1 MVGWLMPWSL
11 LISLHLCSW
20 QLAGSQV
27 VPKVFSVHPNYGGQN
42 GATRLTIKGQGF
54 SVGHQFDFGAEDE
67 RLGNNVQ
74 LVSDTRSI
82 PCDVERESSH
92 ETQIICYTRPLP
104 NDNYVVVVSV
114 DGIPIVNQWRSFY
127 ARSYRTPT
135 IEEISPMSGFPGQ
148 LITIQGKIF
157 TDVYGS
163 NKPMD
168 SSHSNIKIVRVYAGG
183 KLCDLVH
190 PDSDNLYG
198 LKLNY
203 RDKGTMTCRMTGTYI
218 GHHNMSFILNN
229 GYGRS
234 LPRAEAY
241 FVSSLNKLSM
251 FQTYAEMTGIYPSEG
266 SVEGGTLLTV
276 KGRFFDETDA
286 PAKVTVADQTCE
298 ILRLNASQ
306 IICQVPKESNFSRT
320 VFPGGRGLKVETWK
334 GGTLSDLPNYNE
346 STVGYSAAW
355 VDEAFYKPSTTWS
368 PSVTRLSGF
377 FVAPVTDDY
386 RFYIRG
392 NGVYELYLSL
402 TGHPQDKAKVAYGS
416 RETWSYRSYSS
427 QSSDI
432 LQLEKRKEYYMEVL
446 LQETTS
452 SSFVSVGVYRNST
465 SYTEQQTADSV
476 NEQQYIRSF
485 SQIVYEKQIVT
496 LENWTIGS
504 AVSEVQQVTITSPC
518 WDSDSCSFHWYRLIY
533 NQEHTGLLPA
543 DASGVQIEQ
552 VLNDL
557 WSIKPD
563 TVKVSSTAISQG
575 VAHTVTFIS
584 TRGDFDLLQHEA
596 LGGSNITIEVVE
608 QVKGRPSMDTFS
620 LRLDGINSRPLPSA
634 ATADEVKAVLE
645 ELVGVK
651 CPEHIAGYS
660 SGYAV
665 KYFNDF
671 EDWGY
676 RYYSGQVTV
685 ETDAFCGRHSV
696 KNPVYLYGYAETHRS
711 FLLDTYKQLCFAYKG
726 ILRNSIWLS
735 MSYEE
740 ESKTLT
746 NSFWVSYSF
755 AEGNQWTYTCINL
768 LTSVQAMFPK
778 GSNFLLE
785 KIQVW
790 KKSAHDFFVDTVYIG
805 QHATTSGQEDVPM
818 RALPPLITRGI
829 IIQKFIVTENRN
841 MNDSSSIEYEITMVP
856 FNCSFNFPL
865 LEIGFAQIAFNSSK
879 DMAAYRGSTW
889 PSGSIIRVWRREAA
903 SPPITGTMDIQA
915 YGQLLKGLPVDI
927 STLEM
932 QYSLQSIPEI
942 GTVAVWGT
950 GSCSRYLWRVT
961 WLNKVGNQPMLQVN
975 DSNVHGINAGIS
987 VTENK
992 RGGQFSQRLIGDLF
1006 RTPHILPQVQVFI
1019 NGIPSK
1025 CSGDCGYRWTSAKTP
1040 VITGISPS
1048 RGSSVS
1054 GTVLTISG
1062 FQFANSS
1069 ETDTTQVLVG
1079 GAKCPIT
1086 RLTDTEMTC
1095 LIGQPN
1101 ITVAPVTVYIAALG
1115 LAKHSGNQTFTFTY
1129 ELEVAGIFPSVGS
1142 AEGGTILT
1150 ISGSGF
1156 TPSATILVGEKPCHL
1171 LTLSPSEMTC
1181 STPAAAAGVANIS
1194 VFTDEMHSTLPFN
1207 FTYTEEKMPVILK
1220 ITPTASNVAGGSSLT
1235 IHGSNFGNRSGASC
1249 VFIGNSECPIL
1260 QWWPNNI
1267 TCQLPSLPPGA
1278 YSIQT
1283 RAPNSSTAN
1292 VSIEYI
1298 LRVTGMTPRLGSLY
1312 GGTAITIS
1320 GAGFS
1325 ATPEDNTVQLGSVQ
1339 CPVSFASPNV
1349 IECALGSTGR
1359 SFFITNNG
1367 SHPTLGVGYSW
1378 NPSVLNILVG
1388 DTIHWRWEA
1397 PPLVQGLSYRV
1408 FSVSRS
1414 SDVNYKGRGFIS
1426 GNTGTPAGF
1435 FSHRFTSPGSFFYSS
1450 GYIDQ
1455 NSKIFLQGIVHVRA
1469 AEENSLNLR
1478 VSVAGIEAEYLSG
1491 HLETAQSQQE
1501 HGGNCTAAKPT
1512 CPQISN
1518 STSDSSDFTFLLS
1531 PCYSP
1536 TINSITPSNGT
1547 IYDKLTI
1554 VGTGF
1559 SNVTCANEVRVG
1571 QHPCIIEHST
1581 EWEIV
1586 CHVDVEEEM
1595 EVGVAALVSVNVHNH
1610 GSAISTP
1617 SDEFSRHFVL
1627 LPHLD
1632 RVTPSLGSTTGRT
1645 RVTLTGA
1652 GFGKSSST
1660 IQVQLASVPCTVVSV
1675 NYTHISCDSSASIV
1689 SSGTVSIWVRG
1700 LLATCT
1706 GSCNFT
1712 YTESITPSVLT
1723 VSPDVLDTVYTDVT
1737 ISGRGFGSQVEMV
1750 LILVGTASYRPA
1762 EVSDSSL
1769 NTTVGPLPVGSHSL
1783 RVLILD
1789 KGLSAETLWLTSAA
1803 TASLLPA
1810 SGGINGGTTLSIKGN
1825 GFVLGATT
1833 VTVDG
1838 STCGILTITPGEV
1851 TCVSPACGPGT
1862 VQVKV
1867 TVYSMV
1873 YPLLTFTCNQTET
1886 PTILAVSPTSGVSGT
1901 TLTILGQSLGS
1912 GVSEV
1917 MVSIDGVLCNVTMA
1931 NESCVECT
1939 VGHHAGGNFPI
1950 LLEHVRRGY
1959 ANSGFS
1965 FQYQLNITSVSPAEG
1980 SFGGGLVLM
1989 VKGTGFDMQKSQ
2001 VFVCDGECRVEPATS
2016 SSSSLHCHLPL
2027 NNGTGPQ
2034 QECNVTVVNGEDS
2047 VQLPNAF
2054 TYTSALTPVVTAVQ
2068 PRRGGTAG
2076 GTKLTI
2082 TGSGFSTNETS
2093 VTVAEAVC
2101 EIRSVNETNIVCI
2114 TGAQSPSQKTKVKV
2128 NVKGNGI
2135 AKLDFADY
2143 YYVDVWSS
2151 RYTWGGQSP
2160 PEKGSLVVITKG
2172 QTILLDQSTPV
2183 LKMLLIQGGS
2193 LIFDEVDIE
2202 LQAENILITDG
2213 GLLQVGTNST
2223 PFQHKAT
2230 ITLHGHLRSRE
2241 LPLYGSKTLAVREG
2255 TLELHGRPIPVTWTH
2270 LAETAEAGTS
2280 TITLQK
2286 AVSWKAGDQIVI
2298 ATTGD
2303 RHSQGESEQ
2312 RTIGNVS
2319 VDGRTLY
2326 LTEGL
2331 TYRHLG
2337 TVLPL
2342 PGTVLEARAEVGLLT
2357 RNVVVR
2363 GSNNMEWND
2372 HIERCPEGF
2381 DTGEFTTQ
2389 TCFQGRLGEEIGS
2402 DEYGGCIMFHS
2413 PRPDQGLVQGRIEY
2427 VEVYHA
2433 GQAFRLGRYP
2443 VHWHLLGDLSFGSYM
2458 RGCSIHRTFNRAVT
2472 IHGTHRLLVEDTVA
2486 FNVRGGAFFLEDGV
2500 ERDNVLRHNLAVQV
2514 RQSTSL
2520 LNDDL
2525 TPAAFWVTHPSNTLQ
2540 GNSAVGGTHFGFWY
2554 RLLEHP
2560 EGASWDQSLCPRSLP
2575 LGLFLNN
2582 SVHSQGWYGLWIFP
2596 AYHPNREGRC
2606 WGGSAQPAAFYS
2618 LTVWNCRKGAEWT
2631 EGGALQFHDFLL
2643 VNNEEAGVDIR
2654 RVLRAYIGGWGLAA
2668 GALLSNLT
2676 VVGHA
2681 QGLDP
2686 QLCTCTGLLLPLDG
2700 LRLVNFDRPG
2710 CVALGLASITG
2721 SCQQGCGGW
2730 SVRFSRVHYFNV
2742 SNKAAF
2748 HLEHEIVLH
2757 DIDGSLAGGAG
2768 YKVVP
2773 YSGILDPAQCQQ
2785 SEEWSQRIP
2794 GVVCDSTVSF
2804 HRVSV
2809 HSPSPSALQW
2819 RQLILSNTYGSSS
2832 LSYWYER
2839 LNHGSGWMAL
2849 IPNNQTVNWHFKD
2862 VDHITEI
2869 SYRATFYHFTDS
2881 DHIVV
2886 SHNLTQHPDHVQV
2899 TDLQRNASLQPLGWA
2914 HNQNGDWYF
2923 DSDNRTLYYLGIVYV
2938 SEFQITDSPLDVTY
2952 FTGSNLLSFIL
2963 ELYPGLISAEE
2974 VCRSSTYAVA
2984 HCCHLGNISGKG
2996 APPNPGLDPTMV
3008 NINIQLRV
3016 FRCFYQNC
3024 ASPPQSTLPTFV
3036 SSASQYSLWSN
3047 SSFWESSPENNFTVP
3062 REGDSVV
3069 IAQGVWLLVDIKIPS
3084 LFKLTIYGILEVQD
3098 ENATSDHNSSPY
3110 MSIVLNATY
3119 ISVQGGRLIAGTP
3132 EKPFRGELLIVLRGD
3147 HLTPDWPLPNGPNQG
3162 AKVLGV
3168 FGGLDL
3174 HGIPHQHYRT
3184 KLGKTAQAGSLNLTL
3199 AAAVDWQEGD
3209 EILVTSTSYDSQQ
3222 TESRSIR
3229 SISHDRMSLLLDR
3242 PLSFMHVVDT
3252 QEVKGRDWH
3261 YSLAA
3266 DVALLSRNIKIVGHD
3281 SLGWQEQMFGAR
3293 VLISSFFYNDLE
3305 IKGYARIKDVE
3316 FYHSGQM
3323 GYWDYFDPRYSV
3335 AFLNLGQI
3343 QGNSSYIQ
3351 GCAIHNGFAPAI
3363 GVFGTDGL
3371 NIDDNIIYSTMGE
3384 GIKVWGSRN
3393 RVRRNLVVL
3402 SKSTA
3407 IRYSWTAAIEVNKD
3421 SEVVL
3426 QENIIVGFEQI
3437 GYRINGEP
3445 CPGQPNAA
3453 EPWANNEVRGGQI
3466 GVYMNGDGFP
3476 KCSLIQGFIVWKC
3489 QDVGIYFQVRSS
3501 VQVSN
3506 VTLVDNGL
3514 GIFPMIYG
3522 PPALSHQISNKTVHV
3537 TNALIVGVSPGFN
3550 CSDTLQNNSD
3560 STNAGNKWSS
3570 RQPWVCSL
3578 PATGRSGICWPTFAS
3593 GSNFAPRRQHSVLIS
3608 YPAISGLMMV
3618 QNTTFV
3624 GFWGV
3629 CSKELNVMLIS
3640 NPNNE
3645 DMQHPV
3651 LMEGIT
3657 IDQSEERGKVF
3668 IHRPDVTKVNPSD
3681 CVDMDCDGK
3690 KKALMKD
3697 LDGSF
3702 LGAVGA
3708 VIPQSEYEWNGDNRR
3723 GLGDYRIPK
3732 VLLTYLNGS
3741 RIPVS
3746 QVAPHKGIIRDS
3758 TCTYMPDWQSYK
3770 CFGLNYELL
3779 IIESLDSD
3787 TETRRLS
3794 PVALLCDGYLDLIN
3808 GPQDHGWC
3816 TGYTCH
3822 KRISLFYGIVA
3833 TNKSCDV
3840 YFTSTSPQSLRLLMP
3855 ITNASRSLR
3864 LAIYYSSPQRL
3875 DVYVNGTLVPPT
3887 NAEWNSAHT
3896 DYTLRAPTYPGEF
3909 VPKLKSTVH
3918 GANYFDRTYQM
3929 LNVLLR
3935 GSIPVEIRTAPTLFI
3950 SFSLPSM
3957 TVDEFYGPDLANN
3970 LALFLDVPAS
3980 KIRITKIVRE
3990 DALLRRRAR
3999 SITVEVEIG
4008 DPPYGQLSS
4017 KNTSA
4022 GTLKYSDLKEIA
4034 NNLGDAMLTGNLNA
4048 SLGFEVSG
4056 LGISGPFPTPDDP
4069 EWSQVAA
4076 QPVQREEVSKNHVA
4090 PVAGLVVVTE
4100 PIAGDPGQVLS
4111 QQPSLVA
4118 VDSDGNCVSV
4128 GVTSWGLVAVL
4139 VNSQGVPVPGLN
4151 GTTRILFKGCWAIFT
4166 DLSIS
4171 INGTN
4176 YRLRFQLMSLE
4187 AQSHKFSVGSEH
4199 KSSEDPDSDSNPSLN
4214 SRSGIIAG
4222 AILGGL
4228 LLISIVV
4235 AVTWKLAANR
4245 SKVASF
4251 SGKWAEQ
4258 SSGVTAVARTAPTLP
4273 PVYS

>member
-1 MVGWLMPWSL
+1 MGQKMSLSLCIPKLKDREPWGRMIGWLMPWSL

-27 VPKVFSVHPNYGGQN
+27 VRKVLSVYPNHGGQN

-67 RLGNNVQ
+67 KLGNSVQ

-104 NDNYVVVVSV
+104 YDTYVVVVSV
-114 DGIPIVNQWRSFY
+114 DGVPIVNRWIKFY
-127 ARSYRTPT
+127 ARNYRTPT
-135 IEEISPMSGFPGQ
+135 IEEISPMSGLPGQ
-148 LITIQGKIF
+148 LITIRGKIF

-168 SSHSNIKIVRVYAGG
+168 SSHSNTKIVRVYAGG
-183 KLCDLVH
+183 KLCDLLH

-198 LKLNY
+198 LKLNSGN
-203 RDKGTMTCRMTGTYI
+203 KGTMTCRMTGTYI
-218 GHHNMSFILNN
+218 GHHNMSFILDN

-234 LPRAEAY
+234 LPTAKAY

-266 SVEGGTLLTV
+266 SMEGGTQLTV

-286 PAKVTVADQTCE
+286 PARVTVA
-298 ILRLNASQ
+298 A
-306 IICQVPKESNFSRT
+306 
-320 VFPGGRGLKVETWK
+320 
-334 GGTLSDLPNYNE
+334 
-346 STVGYSAAW
+346 
-355 VDEAFYKPSTTWS
+355 WS

-392 NGVYELYLSL
+392 SGVYELFLSL
-402 TGHPQDKAKVAYGS
+402 TGHPQDKVKIAYGS
-416 RETWSYRSYSS
+416 RKTWSYTWFSS
-427 QSSDI
+427 QASDI
-432 LQLEKRKEYYMEVL
+432 LQLEESKEYYMEVL

-452 SSFVSVGVYRNST
+452 SSFVSVAVYRNTT
-465 SYTEQQTADSV
+465 SYTEQQTADSI
-476 NEQQYIRSF
+476 NEQQYIRSL
-485 SQIVYEKQIVT
+485 SQVVYEKQVVT
-496 LENWTIGS
+496 LENWTIGR
-504 AVSEVQQVTITSPC
+504 AVSEVQLVTITSPC
-518 WDSDSCSFHWYRLIY
+518 WDSDSCSFHWFRLIY
-533 NQEHTGLLPA
+533 NQELTGLLPA
-543 DASGVQIEQ
+543 DASGEQIEQ
-552 VLNDL
+552 ALNDL

-575 VAHTVTFIS
+575 FAHTVTFIS

-596 LGGSNITIEVVE
+596 LVGSKITIEVVE
-608 QVKGRPSMDTFS
+608 QVKGRPSMDTFT

-634 ATADEVKAVLE
+634 ATADEVKAALE
-645 ELVGVK
+645 GLVGVK

-660 SGYAV
+660 RGYAV
-665 KYFNDF
+665 KYFDDF
-671 EDWGY
+671 EDGGY
-676 RYYSGQVTV
+676 SYHSGQVTV

-696 KNPVYLYGYAETHRS
+696 KNPYYLFDFAQSHRPV
-711 FLLDTYKQLCFAYKG
+711 LLNTYKQ
-726 ILRNSIWLS
+726 SIPDHMSTKDTGSPQETAVYNRCRRGSTLS
-735 MSYEE
+735 EMLFFRCVIELKPCPTPMALISEQQLLPSWIPSQYYA
-740 ESKTLT
+740 SAKW
-746 NSFWVSYSF
+746 S
-755 AEGNQWTYTCINL
+755 YTCINL

-778 GSNFLLE
+778 GSNFLLRTIHLGRE
-785 KIQVW
+785 SGQ
-790 KKSAHDFFVDTVYIG
+790 DFFVDTVYIG
-805 QHATTSGQEDVPM
+805 QHATTSSQEDSPM
-818 RALPPLITRGI
+818 RTLPPLIAGGI

-841 MNDSSSIEYEITMVP
+841 MNDGSSTEYEITMVP

-879 DMAAYRGSTW
+879 DRAAYRGSTW
-889 PSGSIIRVWRREAA
+889 PSESIIRVWRREAA

-915 YGQLLKGLPVDI
+915 YGQLLKGLPVNI

-932 QYSLQSIPEI
+932 QYSLQSIPEV
-942 GTVAVWGT
+942 GTVAVQGG
-950 GSCSRYLWRVT
+950 GSCSSYDWIVT
-961 WLNKVGNQPMLQVN
+961 WLNKVGNQRLLQVN
-975 DSNVHGINAGIS
+975 DSNVHGVDARIT

-1006 RTPHILPQVQVFI
+1006 RTPHALPQVQVFI
-1019 NGIPSK
+1019 NSIPSK

-1062 FQFANSS
+1062 FRFTNSS
-1069 ETDTTQVLVG
+1069 KTDTTRILVG

-1086 RLTDTEMTC
+1086 GLTDTEMTC
-1095 LIGQPN
+1095 LIGPPN

-1129 ELEVAGIFPSVGS
+1129 ELEVAGISPSTGS
-1142 AEGGTILT
+1142 AEGGTVLT

-1156 TPSATILVGEKPCHL
+1156 PPGATVLVGKKPCRL
-1171 LTLSPSEMTC
+1171 LTLSPSEVTC

-1194 VFTDEMHSTLPFN
+1194 VFTNETHSTLPFN
-1207 FTYTEEKMPVILK
+1207 FTYTEVKMPAILK
-1220 ITPTASNVAGGSSLT
+1220 VTPTASSVAGGSSLT
-1235 IHGSNFGNRSGASC
+1235 IHGSNFGNRSGASR

-1260 QWWPNNI
+1260 QWWTNNI
-1267 TCQLPSLPPGA
+1267 TCRLPSLPPGV
-1278 YSIQT
+1278 YTVQT
-1283 RAPNSSTAN
+1283 HAPDSSVTN
-1292 VSIEYI
+1292 VSIKYI
-1298 LRVTGMTPRLGSLY
+1298 LRVTGMTPWLGSLY

-1325 ATPEDNTVQLGSVQ
+1325 ATPEENTVQLGSIQ
-1339 CPVSFASPNV
+1339 CPVTFASPNV
-1349 IECALGSTGR
+1349 IECVLGPTGR
-1359 SFFITNNG
+1359 TFIITNNG

-1378 NPSVLNILVG
+1378 NPSALNILVG

-1397 PPLVQGLSYRV
+1397 PPLIQGLSYRV
-1408 FSVSRS
+1408 FSVSKS
-1414 SDVNYKGRGFIS
+1414 SDVDYKGRGFIS
-1426 GNTGTPAGF
+1426 GNTGTPSGF

-1455 NSKIFLQGIVHVRA
+1455 NKKIFLQGTVHVRA

-1478 VSVAGIEAEYLSG
+1478 VSVAASEAEYLSG
-1491 HLETAQSQQE
+1491 HLETAQSQQD
-1501 HGGNCTAAKPT
+1501 HGGDCTAAKPT
-1512 CPQISN
+1512 CPQSGN
-1518 STSDSSDFTFLLS
+1518 STSDSDGFTFLLS

-1536 TINSITPSNGT
+1536 TINSFTPSNGT

-1571 QHPCIIEHST
+1571 QHRCIIEHST
-1581 EWEIV
+1581 EWEIL
-1586 CHVDVEEEM
+1586 CHVDVEEGM

-1645 RVTLTGA
+1645 RVTLTGS
-1652 GFGKSSST
+1652 GFGKSPST

-1675 NYTHISCDSSASIV
+1675 NYTHISCDSSASVV
-1689 SSGTVSIWVRG
+1689 SSGIVSIWVRG

-1723 VSPDVLDTVYTDVT
+1723 VSSDVLDTVYTDVT

-1750 LILVGTASYRPA
+1750 LILVGTASYRPTD
-1762 EVSDSSL
+1762 VSDTSL
-1769 NTTVGPLPVGSHSL
+1769 NTTVGPLPVGQHPL

-1810 SGGINGGTTLSIKGN
+1810 SGGINGGTTLSITGN
-1825 GFVLGATT
+1825 GFVRGATT

-1838 STCGILTITPGEV
+1838 STCRILTSTPGEV
-1851 TCVSPACGPGT
+1851 KCVSPACGPGI

-1867 TVYSMV
+1867 TVHSTV

-1886 PTILAVSPTSGVSGT
+1886 PAILAASPTTGVSGT
-1901 TLTILGQSLGS
+1901 RLTILGQSLGS
-1912 GVSEV
+1912 VVSEV
-1917 MVSIDGVLCNVTMA
+1917 MVSIDGVLCSVTMA

-1980 SFGGGLVLM
+1980 SFGGGLILM
-1989 VKGTGFDMQKSQ
+1989 VKGTGFDIQKSR
-2001 VFVCDGECRVEPATS
+2001 VFVCDSECRVEPATS

-2027 NNGTGPQ
+2027 NNGTGSQ
-2034 QECNVTVVNGEDS
+2034 QQCSMTVVNSENS
-2047 VQLPNAF
+2047 IQLLNAF
-2054 TYTSALTPVVTAVQ
+2054 TYTSALTPVVTAVE

-2082 TGSGFSTNETS
+2082 TGSGFSSNINETS
-2093 VTVAEAVC
+2093 VTVAEAAC
-2101 EIRSVNETNIVCI
+2101 EIQSVNETNIVCI

-2151 RYTWGGQSP
+2151 RYTWGGQPP

-2202 LQAENILITDG
+2202 FQAENILITDG
-2213 GLLQVGTNST
+2213 GLLQVGTSST

-2255 TLELHGRPIPVTWTH
+2255 TLELHGQPVPVTWTH
-2270 LAETAEAGTS
+2270 LSETAEAGTS

-2286 AVSWKAGDQIVI
+2286 PVSWQAGDQIVI
-2298 ATTGD
+2298 ATTGN

-2312 RTIGNVS
+2312 RTVGNVS
-2319 VDGRTLY
+2319 MDGRTLY

-2331 TYRHLG
+2331 RYRHLG

-2363 GSNNMEWND
+2363 GSNNVEWND
-2372 HIERCPEGF
+2372 RIERCPDGF

-2413 PRPDQGLVQGRIEY
+2413 PHPDQGLVQGRIEY

-2433 GQAFRLGRYP
+2433 GQAFRVGRYP

-2458 RGCSIHRTFNRAVT
+2458 RGCSIHQTFNRAVT
-2472 IHGTHRLLVEDTVA
+2472 IHGTHQLLVEDTVA
-2486 FNVRGGAFFLEDGV
+2486 FNVKGGAFFLDDGV
-2500 ERDNVLRHNLAVQV
+2500 EQDNVLRHNLAVRV

-2540 GNSAVGGTHFGFWY
+2540 GNTAVGGTHFGFWY

-2560 EGASWDQSLCPRSLP
+2560 DGASWDQNLCPRSLP

-2606 WGGSAQPAAFYS
+2606 SGGNSQPAAFYS

-2631 EGGALQFHDFLL
+2631 EAGALQFHDFLL
-2643 VNNEEAGVDIR
+2643 VNNEEVGVDIR
-2654 RVLRAYIGGWGLAA
+2654 RVLRAHVGGWGLAA

-2681 QGLDP
+2681 RGLDP
-2686 QLCTCTGLLLPLDG
+2686 RLCTRTGLLLPLDEGLTVDG
-2700 LRLVNFDRPG
+2700 LRLVNFDQPG
-2710 CVALGLASITG
+2710 CAALGLASITG
-2721 SCQQGCGGW
+2721 SCRKGCGGW
-2730 SVRFSRVHYFNV
+2730 SVRFNRVHYSNV

-2757 DIDGSLAGGAG
+2757 DTDGSLAGGAG

-2773 YSGILDPAQCQQ
+2773 YSRLLDPARCQQ
-2785 SEEWSQRIP
+2785 SEEWSQQFP

-2804 HRVSV
+2804 HHVSI
-2809 HSPSPSALQW
+2809 HSPSPSALW
-2819 RQLILSNTYGSSS
+2819 GRQLILSNAYGSSS
-2832 LSYWYER
+2832 LSFWHER
-2839 LNHGSGWMAL
+2839 LNHGPGWMAL

-2862 VDHITEI
+2862 MDHITEI
-2869 SYRATFYHFTDS
+2869 SYRATFYHFMDS
-2881 DHIVV
+2881 DHVV
-2886 SHNLTQHPDHVQV
+2886 ISHNLTQHPDHVQV
-2899 TDLQRNASLQPLGWA
+2899 TDLQRTASLQPLGWA

-2923 DSDNRTLYYLGIVYV
+2923 DAGNRTLYYLG
-2938 SEFQITDSPLDVTY
+2938 
-2952 FTGSNLLSFIL
+2952 
-2963 ELYPGLISAEE
+2963 
-2974 VCRSSTYAVA
+2974 
-2984 HCCHLGNISGKG
+2984 KG
-2996 APPNPGLDPTMV
+2996 APHYPSLDPTMV
-3008 NINIQLRV
+3008 DVNVHLRV

-3024 ASPPQSTLPTFV
+3024 SSPPQSTLPPFV

-3047 SSFWESSPENNFTVP
+3047 NSFWESSPENNFTVP

-3069 IAQGVWLLVDIKIPS
+3069 IAQGVWLLVDIKIPP
-3084 LFKLTIYGILEVQD
+3084 LFKLTIYGTLEVQD
-3098 ENATSDHNSSPY
+3098 ENTTSDHNSSPY

-3119 ISVQGGRLIAGTP
+3119 ISVQGGRLIAGMP

-3147 HLTPDWPLPNGPNQG
+3147 HLTPDWPLPDGPNQG

-3174 HGIPHQHYRT
+3174 HGIPHRLYRT
-3184 KLGKTAQAGSLNLTL
+3184 KLGQTAPAGSLNLTL
-3199 AAAVDWQEGD
+3199 AAVVDWQEGD

-3222 TESRSIR
+3222 TESRRIC

-3242 PLSFMHVVDT
+3242 PLSFAHVVDT
-3252 QEVKGRDWH
+3252 QEMKGRDWR

-3266 DVALLSRNIKIVGHD
+3266 DVALLSRNIKIVGQD
-3281 SLGWQEQMFGAR
+3281 FLGWQRQKFGAR

-3316 FYHSGQM
+3316 FYHSGQN

-3343 QGNSSYIQ
+3343 QGNNSYIQ

-3371 NIDDNIIYSTMGE
+3371 NIDDNIIYNTLGE

-3407 IRYSWTAAIEVNKD
+3407 TLNSWTAAIEVNKD

-3426 QENIIVGFEQI
+3426 RENIIVGFEQI
-3437 GYRINGEP
+3437 GYHINGEP
-3445 CPGQPNAA
+3445 CPGQPNLA
-3453 EPWANNEVRGGQI
+3453 EPWANNEVRGGRI

-3489 QDVGIYFQVRSS
+3489 QDFGIYFQVRSS

-3560 STNAGNKWSS
+3560 STDAGNKWM
-3570 RQPWVCSL
+3570 CSL

-3593 GSNFAPRRQHSVLIS
+3593 ASNFAPRHQHSVLVS

-3624 GFWGV
+3624 GFRGV
-3629 CSKELNVMLIS
+3629 CSKELNTMFIS

-3651 LMEGIT
+3651 LVEGIT

-3668 IHRPDVTKVNPSD
+3668 IHRPDVTKVNPND

-3690 KKALMKD
+3690 KKALLKD

-3702 LGAVGA
+3702 LGGVGA
-3708 VIPQSEYEWNGDNRR
+3708 VIPQSEYEWNGDKRR

-3746 QVAPHKGIIRDS
+3746 QVAPQKGIIRDS
-3758 TCTYMPDWQSYK
+3758 TCTYIPDWQSYK

-3779 IIESLDSD
+3779 VIESLDSD
-3787 TETRRLS
+3787 TERRRLS

-3822 KRISLFYGIVA
+3822 KRISLFFGIVA
-3833 TNKSCDV
+3833 TNKSCDI

-3855 ITNASRSLR
+3855 IANASRALR
-3864 LAIYYSSPQRL
+3864 LLIYYSLPQRL
-3875 DVYVNGTLVPPT
+3875 DVYINGTFVPPT

-3909 VPKLKSTVH
+3909 VPKLKSPVH
-3918 GANYFDRTYQM
+3918 GANYFDRKYQM

-3935 GSIPVEIRTAPTLFI
+3935 GSIPVEIHTAPTLFI
-3950 SFSLPSM
+3950 SFDLPSM

-3970 LALFLDVPAS
+3970 LALFLDVPAN

-3990 DALLRRRAR
+3990 DAWLRRRAR

-4017 KNTSA
+4017 KNSTSTSA

-4034 NNLGDAMLTGNLNA
+4034 SSLGDAMLTGNLNS
-4048 SLGFEVSG
+4048 SLGFEISG

-4069 EWSQVAA
+4069 EWSQVAT
-4076 QPVQREEVSKNHVA
+4076 QPVQREKVSKNHVA
-4090 PVAGLVVVTE
+4090 TVAGLVVVTE
-4100 PIAGDPGQVLS
+4100 PIAGDPGQVLR

-4118 VDSDGNCVSV
+4118 VDFDGKCVSV
-4128 GVTSWGLVAVL
+4128 GVTSWELVAVL
-4139 VNSQGVPVPGLN
+4139 VNSQGMPVPGLN
-4151 GTTRILFKGCWAIFT
+4151 GTTRILFEGCWAKFT

-4176 YRLRFQLMSLE
+4176 YRLRFQLRSLE
-4187 AQSHKFSVGSEH
+4187 AQSHEFSVGSEH
-4199 KSSEDPDSDSNPSLN
+4199 KSPEDPDSDSSPSLD

-4222 AILGGL
+4222 ATLGGL
-4228 LLISIVV
+4228 LLISIAV
-4235 AVTWKLAANR
+4235 AVTWKVTANR
-4245 SKVASF
+4245 SKVASL

-4258 SSGVTAVARTAPTLP
+4258 SRRIAAVARTAPTLP
-4273 PVYS
+4273 PVHS